1 MAINEEIANGGEL
14 PRRYVRIPDMFA
26 SIMSFAPRI
35 NPHYHKVKPEA
46 EKWAVSV
53 LGMDEEEA
61 IRVSKADF
69 TYLAAMWVPDG
80 DEEALRVVTD
90 WLHWIFYFDDQFDEG
105 DLKDDPEA
113 AKAEV
118 LATLAT
124 MDEGHPVVSAS
135 ENALRYVFQ
144 YSWFCFQ
151 KRASPGL
158 QKRYKE
164 SMKDYCD
171 GLLRQVDVISES
183 MTIGVEEF
191 MDFRRSSI
199 AVYPSLELIEYAQGI
214 ELPLHV
220 FKNRAVTDLRRISS
234 DISCLYEDSHDTSVK
249 MGSQSTRQNDVL
261 SYRKDLALG
270 VEHNII
276 HVYRKQ
282 GLSEQQAVDA
292 VEEMFSG
299 LYKGWYLA
307 LSELPSWG
315 EQIDREMLKYIDGCR
330 YLAIGNIYWSFMTG
344 RYLGS
349 EGETVRKT
357 RMMALP

>member
-1 MAINEEIANGGEL
+1 MRN
-14 PRRYVRIPDMFA
+14 RRYVRIPDMFA

-53 LGMDEEEA
+53 LGLDEEEA

-80 DEEALRVVTD
+80 DEEGLRVVTD
-90 WLHWIFYFDDQFDEG
+90 WLHWVFYFDDQFDEG

-199 AVYPSLELIEYAQGI
+199 AVYPSLELME
-214 ELPLHV
+214 
-220 FKNRAVTDLRRISS
+220 
-234 DISCLYEDSHDTSVK
+234 
-249 MGSQSTRQNDVL
+249 
-261 SYRKDLALG
+261 
-270 VEHNII
+270 
-276 HVYRKQ
+276 
-282 GLSEQQAVDA
+282 
-292 VEEMFSG
+292 
-299 LYKGWYLA
+299 
-307 LSELPSWG
+307 
-315 EQIDREMLKYIDGCR
+315 
-330 YLAIGNIYWSFMTG
+330 
-344 RYLGS
+344 
-349 EGETVRKT
+349 
-357 RMMALP
+357 